1 MEKNFLIKRANE
13 CRVEILKMVFNAS
26 SGHIGGSFSAIDIMV
41 YLYFHKMNF
50 SKENYANNE
59 RDRFVLS
66 KGHASAA
73 LYSCLA
79 YKNIFPIEELSHF
92 RKINS
97 MLQGH
102 PSRKTTPGVETSTGS
117 LGQGLSFSNG
127 CAIALKMKGINAKVY
142 CMVGDGEIN
151 EGQFWEACMTSSRY
165 SLDNLRVILDYNHLQ
180 IDGYIEEIKNPSPSR
195 ERFES
200 FGFHVIE
207 INGHDFE
214 AIDRAFNEADKVMG
228 KPVFIIAHTI
238 KGKGVSFM
246 ENNVNFHGSPPK
258 KNEYEKAM
266 KELLNG

>member
-1 MEKNFLIKRANE
+1 MEKKFLAEKSNE
-13 CRVEILKMVFNAS
+13 CRIDILQMVFNAS
-26 SGHIGGSFSAIDIMV
+26 SGHIGGAFSAIDIMT

-50 SKENYANNE
+50 SKENYLDNS

-73 LYSCLA
+73 LYACLA
-79 YKNIFPIEELSHF
+79 HKNIFPRSELSSF
-92 RKINS
+92 RKIDS

-117 LGQGLSFSNG
+117 LGQGLSFANG
-127 CAIALKMKGINAKVY
+127 CAIALKMKKINAKVY

-180 IDGYIEEIKNPSPSR
+180 IDGFIEDIKNPSPSKM
-195 ERFES
+195 RFES

-207 INGHDFE
+207 INGHDFDE
-214 AIDRAFNEADKVMG
+214 IDKAFAEADNVQG

-258 KNEYEKAM
+258 KEEYERAM
-266 KELLNG
+266 KELSDV

>member
-1 MEKNFLIKRANE
+1 MQKDFLIQRAKE
-13 CRVEILKMVFNAS
+13 SRVKILEMVFNAS
-26 SGHIGGSFSAIDIMV
+26 SGHIGGAFSAIDIMT
-41 YLYFHKMNF
+41 YLYFEKMNF
-50 SKENYANNE
+50 SKENFTDVS
-59 RDRFVLS
+59 RDRFILS

-73 LYSCLA
+73 LYACLA
-79 YKNIFPIEELSHF
+79 YKNIFPMEELSGF

-117 LGQGLSFSNG
+117 LGQGLSFANG
-127 CAIALKMKGINAKVY
+127 CAIALKMKKLDAKVY

-180 IDGYIEEIKNPSPSR
+180 IDGRIEEIKNPAPSK

-207 INGHDFE
+207 INGHDFDE
-214 AIDRAFNEADKVMG
+214 TDKAFNEADFIKG
-228 KPVFIIAHTI
+228 KPVFIIAHTV

-246 ENNVNFHGSPPK
+246 ENNVNFHGTPPK
-258 KNEYEKAM
+258 KDEYDRAM
-266 KELLNG
+266 KELVNG